1 MFWNENDWSKYDCL
15 SCGCD
20 RDFLYRKGES
30 LLWRYLSVVVPGV
43 VCYTPLHIIGIVKSS
58 CWHRPSAL

>member
-20 RDFLYRKGES
+20 REIFY
-30 LLWRYLSVVVPGV
+30 
-43 VCYTPLHIIGIVKSS
+43 IGKVRVYCEDIY
-58 CWHRPSAL
+58 P